1 METKV
6 RTRRH
11 SPESTSRRK
20 DEILCVASRFFAQ
33 HGYRNTDVQE
43 IADSLGIGKGTIYRA
58 FPTKEDLFFACVDG
72 GMQRLTD
79 TMQAFAD
86 RCDEQGLTCLDRF
99 EKAIYEFLSFYD
111 RNEDL
116 VELLMQERSEFK
128 DRPTHSYNRHQLQNR
143 ERWLSR
149 MTKAIAEG
157 SLRPLPVE
165 GLLEV
170 VNDTIYGA
178 IFTHHFSKKKMQ
190 LTTTAKLITDI
201 LINGIISDSQREA
214 RSVKQ
219 TNNTEESHGN

>member
-1 METKV
+1 MQTKV
-6 RTRRH
+6 KSRH
-11 SPESTSRRK
+11 SAEATSRRR
-20 DEILCVASRFFAQ
+20 DEILAVASTFFAR

-72 GMQRLTD
+72 GMQRLTE
-79 TMQAFAD
+79 TMQDFGTQ
-86 RCDEQGLTCLDRF
+86 CDEQGLSCLDRF

-128 DRPTHSYNRHQLQNR
+128 DRPTHSYHRHQLQNR
-143 ERWLSR
+143 ERWLSK
-149 MTKAIAEG
+149 MTKGIAEDA
-157 SLRPLPVE
+157 LRPLPVE

-178 IFTHHFSKKKMQ
+178 IFTHHFSKKKMH
-190 LTTTAKLITDI
+190 LTATAKLIADI

-214 RSVKQ
+214 RGVKKAD
-219 TNNTEESHGN
+219 NTEKSHGN